1 MQVTKEELHH
11 YWVGTKLLWSDIK
24 TSLTILRRLLNGHTL
39 TRRERRQLTRT
50 TADIFRLVPFAFFVI
65 VPFMELLLPVALKV
79 WPNMLPST
87 YKDNLKV
94 RHSLHLSLYMYSRAP
109 LDVDHETRHLPDFLQ
124 DRTARH
130 RHGPVN
136 Q

>member
-94 RHSLHLSLYMYSRAP
+94 SYFTGIFHFYMYIVHYS
-109 LDVDHETRHLPDFLQ
+109 V
-124 DRTARH
+124 
-130 RHGPVN
+130 
-136 Q
+136 